1 MREDLEMSETTL
13 LPCPFCEGEARVE
26 PDALYNVLREKPRKR
41 MDPATK
47 ISLWITGVIAVILM
61 YWIFS

>member
-1 MREDLEMSETTL
+1 MN
-13 LPCPFCEGEARVE
+13 PFQHARTRPIATAHVE